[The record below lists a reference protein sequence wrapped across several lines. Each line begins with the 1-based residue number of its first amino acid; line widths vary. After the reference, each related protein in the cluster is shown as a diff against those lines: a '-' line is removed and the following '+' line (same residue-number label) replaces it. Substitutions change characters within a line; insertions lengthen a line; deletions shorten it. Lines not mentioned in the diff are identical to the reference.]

1 MIKVLEVLKQHKDRI
16 FSPYQSMFLYGVVV
30 FVLLEVVPF
39 YSNRN
44 TWNPFMVPLSYSW
57 WENQY
62 YLILYLSIIIFIVK
76 PLQNYM
82 YSIKYKPIHQLFTFW
97 YKAVIC
103 NLFSS
108 IASIIGLLLLVLPM
122 FYINYRFMF
131 LPLYV
136 IEKHEE
142 LSSFEIIKLCWKDG
156 NSYKFIEVFCLGIII
171 QIIGRFFT
179 KFNFLTIFILPI
191 YIGLYQTL
199 YIYRDEKIVTV

>member
-57 WENQY
+57 LENRY
-62 YLILYLSIIIFIVK
+62 YLIIYLLIIIFLVG

-82 YSIKYKPIHQLFTFW
+82 YSIKYKPIKHRFTFW

-142 LSSFEIIKLCWKDG
+142 LSCFEIIKLCWKDG

-199 YIYRDEKIVTV
+199 YIYRDENIEAV